1 MRMHTARSFV
11 GVHGIEAG
19 RARGDSHGLAAW
31 LFRVV
36 RSGVRQLVDWNRY
49 RKDLRELQR
58 MDDRLLADI
67 GIARGD
73 LEHLVSQGRRVPDTT
88 PALTDSRHAH
98 ALIWSLRNERP

>member
-1 MRMHTARSFV
+1 MRMHTARSFE
-11 GVHGIEAG
+11 GAQGFEAG
-19 RARGDSHGLAAW
+19 RARGDSRGLVASLLRA
-31 LFRVV
+31 VG
-36 RSGVRQLVDWNRY
+36 SGLRKLVEWNRY

>member
-11 GVHGIEAG
+11 GAQGFEAG
-19 RARGDSHGLAAW
+19 RARGDSHGLAVSLLRAIG
-31 LFRVV
+31 
-36 RSGVRQLVDWNRY
+36 SGVRQLVEWNRY

-67 GIARGD
+67 GISRSD
-73 LEHLVSQGRRVPDTT
+73 LELLVNQGRRVPEAT

-98 ALIWSLRNERP
+98 ALIWSLRNGRP

>member
-11 GVHGIEAG
+11 GAHGFEPG
-19 RARGDSHGLAAW
+19 RARGDSRGL
-31 LFRVV
+31 VV
-36 RSGVRQLVDWNRY
+36 ALLRAIGSGVRQLVDWNRY

-67 GIARGD
+67 GISRSD
-73 LEHLVSQGRRVPDTT
+73 LENLVSQGRRVPETT